1 MEYLV
6 LKYVHVI
13 SSTLLFGTG
22 IGSAF
27 YLLATTLSGDV
38 RAIAVVSR
46 MVVRADWLFTAT
58 TAVLQPVTGLWL
70 VQRMG
75 VPLSTPWLAASLV
88 CYALAIACW
97 LPVVWLQMRLRDLAA
112 QAAEGNTPLP
122 PRYWLLFKWWVA
134 LGVPAFFLFLALF
147 WLMIAKPALALGGA

>member
-13 SSTLLFGTG
+13 SSTVLFGTG

-27 YLLATTLSGDV
+27 YLLATTLSRDV
-38 RAIAVVSR
+38 RAVAVVSR

-70 VQRMG
+70 VHRMG
-75 VPLSTPWLAASLV
+75 MPLSTPWLMVSLV

-112 QAAEGNTPLP
+112 QAAREGTPLA
-122 PRYWLLFKWWVA
+122 PRYWFFFKWWVA

-147 WLMIAKPALALGGA
+147 WLMIAKPALDA

>member
-6 LKYVHVI
+6 LKYLHVI

-27 YLLATTLSGDV
+27 YLLATTLSRDV
-38 RAIAVVSR
+38 RAVAVVAR

-58 TAVLQPVTGLWL
+58 TAVLQPATGFML
-70 VQRMG
+70 VHRMG
-75 VPLSTPWLAASLV
+75 LPLSTSWLKASLV

-112 QAAEGNTPLP
+112 DAARDGTPLP

-147 WLMIAKPALALGGA
+147 WLMIAKPALGGS